1 MFLNTLPVDSATF
14 LIMLNEIPE
23 NGNAVKCVRCVVSLL
38 FPMFGND
45 VIVLIVK
52 DVRRIRH
59 LEDSEIEILR
69 KEN

>member
-1 MFLNTLPVDSATF
+1 
-14 LIMLNEIPE
+14 MLNEIPE